1 MRIKTSK
8 AVEYFFSTSSL
19 AYIYFEAIA
28 NSIDAN
34 ASKIDIN
41 INIEEYLKPESLEIS
56 IVDNGDGFNDKNF
69 EKFCH
74 VLEVDDKQH
83 KGIGR
88 LVFLNYFEKVNIDS
102 SFNGMHRH
110 FVFDEA
116 FEDKN
121 DFQNISGKK
130 KETKL
135 TFKGYKK
142 GTIKS
147 YDYIVPTKLIKEI
160 IYHFFPRLYSF
171 KLNKRQLEIS
181 ISLSTKH
188 ENAEQGLVNDTIVF
202 KVDELPELKKREL
215 PDPTALIGKFT
226 LRYSIEKSYIE
237 QSIISAICADDR
249 TIKYDVLSSK
259 ELPPDYKM
267 IFILYSDYFN
277 GKTNTVRE
285 KIEIDENSL
294 KLVRKMFIKLV
305 SQVIK
310 EEIPEVIKKS
320 EETKK
325 EVQSDYPHLQ
335 GFFDDESIGLVDK
348 NNLIIEAQQKYFI
361 AQKELLEA
369 TDFTDDQYSKS
380 LEFSSRVLTEYVIYR
395 EKIIKKLRAMNAKN
409 QEAEIHNLLV
419 PKNKKYVKD
428 GMLEDYFSNNAWVL
442 DDKYMSYSKV
452 LSNKDLE
459 EIYSELDVKG
469 SQKFSDKDK
478 GIPDVTIIFSGDPKS
493 STYVDV
499 VIIEFKKLE
508 LGLAKKEEVISQLRQ
523 RARRLLK
530 VYPNRIQRI
539 WFYGIVDLDKE
550 FISALIEDEFTKLFS
565 TGEVYYKAQKV
576 FPDPDNPDD
585 SRIADLYILSYKTML
600 DDAES
605 RNSTFLNILKKSIKA
620 NIENDKQ

>member
-1 MRIKTSK
+1 MRIRTSK
-8 AVEYFFSTSSL
+8 AVEYFFSSSSL

-34 ASKIDIN
+34 ATKIDIN

-102 SFNGMHRH
+102 YYKGKCRRFL
-110 FVFDEA
+110 FDEA
-116 FEDKN
+116 FEEENDLKN
-121 DFQNISGKK
+121 IGGKK
-130 KETKL
+130 KETIL

-142 GTIKS
+142 GSIKS
-147 YDYIVPTKLIKEI
+147 YDYLVPERLKKEI
-160 IYHFFPRLYSF
+160 INHFFPKFYSF
-171 KLNKRQLEIS
+171 KLNKHPLKIS
-181 ISLSTKH
+181 ISLSTGH
-188 ENAEQGLVNDTIVF
+188 ENNEQGFVDKRIVF
-202 KVDELPELKKREL
+202 SVDELPELKEREL
-215 PDPTALIGKFT
+215 PDPTALFDKFT
-226 LRYSIEKSYIE
+226 LRYSIKHSYTE
-237 QSIISAICADDR
+237 QSIICAICADER

-259 ELPPDYKM
+259 ELPPHYEM

-277 GKTNTVRE
+277 GKTDKVRE
-285 KIEIDENSL
+285 KIEVDENTL
-294 KLVRKMFIKLV
+294 KLVRKTFIKLI

-310 EEIPEVIKKS
+310 EEIPEVIKRS

-348 NNLIIEAQQKYFI
+348 NNLIIEAQQKYFF

-369 TDFTDDQYSKS
+369 TDLTDDQYSKS
-380 LEFSSRVLTEYVIYR
+380 LEFSSRVLTEYVLYR
-395 EKIIKKLRAMNAKN
+395 EKIIKKLRAMNTDN
-409 QEAEIHNLLV
+409 QEAEIHNLIV
-419 PKNKKYVKD
+419 PKNKRYVKD
-428 GMLEDYFSNNAWVL
+428 GRLEDYFSNNAWVL

-459 EIYSELDVKG
+459 AIYSELEVNG
-469 SQKFSDKDK
+469 SHKYSDKDK
-478 GIPDVTIIFSGDPKS
+478 GIPDVTIIFSGDPS
-493 STYVDV
+493 SDTYVDV

-523 RARRLLK
+523 RARRLLN
-530 VYPNRIQRI
+530 VYPNKIQRI
-539 WFYGIVDLDKE
+539 WFYGIVDFDNE
-550 FISALIEDEFTKLFS
+550 FIATLIEDEFTKLFS
-565 TGEVYYKAQKV
+565 KGEVYYKAQKISA
-576 FPDPDNPDD
+576 DPNNPGDNK
-585 SRIADLYILSYKTML
+585 IADLYILSYQTML

-605 RNSTFLNILKKSIKA
+605 RNSTFLDILKKSIKA
-620 NIENDKQ
+620 KIENDKQ

>member
-41 INIEEYLKPESLEIS
+41 INIEEFLKPESLEIS

-102 SFNGMHRH
+102 SFNGKHRR

-121 DFQNISGKK
+121 DFQNIGGKK
-130 KETKL
+130 KETTL
-135 TFKGYKK
+135 TFMGYKK
-142 GTIKS
+142 GSIKS
-147 YDYIVPTKLIKEI
+147 YDYLVPAKLIKEI
-160 IYHFFPRLYSF
+160 IYHFFPRFYSF
-171 KLNKRQLEIS
+171 KLNKRPLRIS
-181 ISLSTKH
+181 ISLSTGH
-188 ENAEQGLVNDTIVF
+188 ENIEQGFVDNTIVF
-202 KVDELPELKKREL
+202 NVEELPKLKEREL
-215 PDPTALIGKFT
+215 PDPEDFFDKFT
-226 LRYSIEKSYIE
+226 LRYSIEHSYTE
-237 QSIISAICADDR
+237 QSIICAICVDDR
-249 TIKYDVLSSK
+249 TIKYDILSSK
-259 ELPPDYKM
+259 DLPLNYKM

-277 GKTNTVRE
+277 GKTDSVRE
-285 KIEIDENSL
+285 KIEIDEYIL
-294 KLVRKMFIKLV
+294 KKIRKMFIKLI

-310 EEIPEVIKKS
+310 EEIPEVVKKS
-320 EETKK
+320 EETKLK
-325 EVQSDYPHLQ
+325 VQSDYPHLQ
-335 GFFDDESIGLVDK
+335 GYFDDESIGLVDK
-348 NNLIIEAQQKYFI
+348 NNLIIEAQQKYFS

-369 TDFTDDQYSKS
+369 TDLTDDQYSKS
-380 LEFSSRVLTEYVIYR
+380 LDFSSRVLAEYVLYR
-395 EKIIKKLRAMNAKN
+395 EKIIKKLRTMNTNN
-409 QEAEIHNLLV
+409 QESEIHNLIV

-428 GMLEDYFSNNAWVL
+428 GRLEDYFSNNAWVL

-459 EIYSELDVKG
+459 EIYSELDVNG
-469 SQKFSDKDK
+469 SYKFSDKDK
-478 GIPDVTIIFSGDPKS
+478 GIPDVTIIFSGDPKLD
-493 STYVDV
+493 TYIDV

-523 RARRLLK
+523 RARRLLN
-530 VYPNRIQRI
+530 VYPNKIQRI
-539 WFYGIVDLDKE
+539 WFYGIVDFDKE
-550 FISALIEDEFTKLFS
+550 FITALVEDEFTKLFS
-565 TGEVYYKAQKV
+565 TGEVYYKGQKISV
-576 FPDPDNPDD
+576 DPDKPEDNK
-585 SRIADLYILSYKTML
+585 IADLYILSYQTML

-605 RNSTFLNILKKSIKA
+605 RNSTFLDILKKSIKA
-620 NIENDKQ
+620 KIENES

>member
-1 MRIKTSK
+1 MRIRTSK
-8 AVEYFFSTSSL
+8 AVEYFFSSSSL

-34 ASKIDIN
+34 ATKIDIN
-41 INIEEYLKPESLEIS
+41 ISIEEYLKPESLEIS
-56 IVDNGDGFNDKNF
+56 IIDNGDGFNDKNF

-102 SFNGMHRH
+102 SFNGKFRH
-110 FVFDEA
+110 FIFDET
-116 FEDKN
+116 FEEDN
-121 DFQNISGKK
+121 DFHSISGKK

-135 TFKGYKK
+135 TFIGYKK

-147 YDYIVPTKLIKEI
+147 YDYLVPARLIKEI
-160 IYHFFPRLYSF
+160 IYHFFPRFYSF
-171 KLNKRQLEIS
+171 KLNKRQLTIS

-188 ENAEQGLVNDTIVF
+188 ENIEQGFVDDTIIF
-202 KVDELPELKKREL
+202 KVDELPELKEMEL
-215 PDPTALIGKFT
+215 PDPEDLFGKFI
-226 LRYSIEKSYIE
+226 LRYSIKHTYAE

-249 TIKYDVLSSK
+249 TIKYDVLSVK
-259 ELPPDYKM
+259 DLPQNYEM

-277 GKTNTVRE
+277 GKTDIVRE
-285 KIEIDENSL
+285 KIEIDEYTL
-294 KLVRKMFIKLV
+294 KKVRKMFIKLI

-310 EEIPEVIKKS
+310 EEIPELVNRS

-325 EVQSDYPHLQ
+325 KVQSDYPHLQ

-348 NNLIIEAQQKYFI
+348 NNLIIEAQQKYFFE
-361 AQKELLEA
+361 QKELLEA
-369 TDFTDDQYSKS
+369 TELTDEQYSKS
-380 LEFSSRVLTEYVIYR
+380 LEFSSRVLTEYVLYR
-395 EKIIKKLRAMNAKN
+395 EKIIKKLRAMNTNN
-409 QEAEIHNLLV
+409 QEAEIHNLIV

-428 GMLEDYFSNNAWVL
+428 GRLEDYFNNNAWVL

-469 SQKFSDKDK
+469 SHKFSDKDK
-478 GIPDVTIIFSGDPKS
+478 GIPDVTIIFSGDPNS
-493 STYVDV
+493 GTYVDV

-539 WFYGIVDLDKE
+539 WFYGIVDFDKE

-576 FPDPDNPDD
+576 SPDPDNPED
-585 SRIADLYILSYKTML
+585 SKIADLYILSYKTML